1 MSPTISRMLKTLIP
15 TLCTFVI
22 ANLSFGQAGTLDP
35 SFGTGGFVE
44 TIVSTTGS
52 RSNAVAVQTD
62 GRILLAGRKTV
73 TGGADGA
80 IVRYLNNGTVD
91 ISFALNGYLFTPNGG
106 TLTWVDLLLMPDGRI
121 VAAGVADANHDPL
134 LAQWNSDGTPDLIFG
149 TNGLATLTHAPAAIA
164 LDAIGKILVVGNT
177 ATEHVISRY
186 LADGSPDTGFGTNG
200 STVNGLGADLAIGT
214 SLVVQDDD
222 HILVAGSSTLAG
234 EENVTVTRYTPTGAI
249 DAAWGTGGTVTTEC
263 GSSTETGEGI
273 ALQAD
278 GKIVVGVDYENGFV
292 VLRHL
297 SDGTLD
303 PAFGVDGQVYT
314 FVGANQSYVKDI
326 IVQPDGALLVGGRAF
341 QNSGWAFAAA
351 RYLDDG
357 SLDPTFGNAG
367 VALSS
372 TFGQSY
378 WPEDMALQPDGR
390 VILAGWRQFPSDR
403 FCMIR
408 YFTDLTTPVP
418 VAQVSPD
425 GTRLWPNPATD
436 HVSLSVPAEV
446 AGPITVDV
454 FDKRGVLVQRARTAA
469 TTNGG
474 FTRDHDR
481 PERSGSGVLYRR
493 LERWDAFRKR
503 PRDPA
508 VSRFGQPIARS
519 VRIVSMS
526 GV

>member
-1 MSPTISRMLKTLIP
+1 MLKTLLP
-15 TLCTFVI
+15 TLSTFLLGTLVY
-22 ANLSFGQAGTLDP
+22 GQAGTLDP
-35 SFGTGGFVE
+35 SFGAGGFVE

-52 RSNAVAVQTD
+52 RSSAVAVQPD

-80 IVRYLNNGTVD
+80 IVRYLSTGAVD
-91 ISFALNGYLFTPNGG
+91 LSFALNGYLFTPNGG
-106 TLTWVDLLLMPDGRI
+106 TLNWVDLLVLQDGRI
-121 VAAGVADANHDPL
+121 LAAGVADASHDHL
-134 LAQWNSDGTPDLIFG
+134 LAQWNSDGTPDLTFG
-149 TNGLATLTHAPAAIA
+149 TNGLASLTHAPAAIT
-164 LDAIGKILVVGNT
+164 LDANGNILVVGNT

-200 STVNGLGADLAIGT
+200 STVNGLGSDLAVGT
-214 SLVVQDDD
+214 SLVVQSDD
-222 HILVAGSSTLAG
+222 HLLVAGSSTLAD
-234 EENVTVTRYTPTGAI
+234 EENVTMTRYTPTGAI
-249 DAAWGTGGTVTTEC
+249 DAAWGIGGTVTTEC

-278 GKIVVGVDYENGFV
+278 GKIVVGVDYETGFV

-341 QNSGWAFAAA
+341 QNAGWAFAAV
-351 RYLDDG
+351 RYLGDG

-367 VALSS
+367 IALSS

-390 VILAGWRQFPSDR
+390 LILAGWRQFSTDR

-408 YFTDLTTPVP
+408 YFTDLTTAVP
-418 VAQVSPD
+418 RAQTSPD
-425 GTRLWPNPATD
+425 GTRLWPNPSTD
-436 HVSLSVPAEV
+436 RVSLSVPAGV
-446 AGPITVDV
+446 SRPINVDV
-454 FDKRGVLVQRARTAA
+454 FDIRGVLVKRKLTVAA
-469 TTNGG
+469 IAGG
-474 FTRDHDR
+474 SPAITIDLIGLAPGCYTVAWSDG
-481 PERSGSGVLYRR
+481 ERSGRGHVLR
-493 LERWDAFRKR
+493 
-503 PRDPA
+503 
-508 VSRFGQPIARS
+508 Q
-519 VRIVSMS
+519 
-526 GV
+526 